1 MIDIRKLLQAQGI
14 QPRGVIHV
22 GAHEGEELAEY
33 LSIGFQRILF
43 VEANPIVFQK
53 LQANTKGQA
62 RVHLAN
68 VAISNCSGTVT
79 LHVTSM
85 DQSSS
90 ILPLKLHQTIYPSI
104 QVTNTV
110 EVPSRSLDEL
120 LPELGLDPADFNFL
134 HLDIQGAE
142 YLALQG
148 AEKTLRDIEA
158 INTEVNFAELY
169 AGCGLIAQLEEH
181 LGARGFNRIAMARP
195 YHPTWGD
202 AFYVRRRLV
211 TMSTLGRNGRF
222 ANQLFQYLYLRLVA
236 QRQGAV
242 VQTPPWP
249 GRAIYG
255 LDDQDILRSLP
266 FKREEE
272 LPHPEKLFD
281 GSEPLPHDTDFCG
294 WFQLHSRHLAPHRE
308 FIQQLFTPVQKFRAA
323 LDAVVKHIRAQGSPF
338 VALHLRRGDYG
349 TYQNAQFF
357 RAPAAWYREWLESMR
372 AEFEDPIVY
381 LCSESPAELPV
392 HFPGWKTSSFAQLRS
407 IPPDLA
413 FLVDFYLLTQADA
426 VAISNSSYSFL
437 ASLLN
442 TRARHFVRPTLE
454 DGKLVPFDPWDAP
467 VLMPRRLVPGEQ
479 QQLDALDQRVSAA
492 SH

>member
-1 MIDIRKLLQAQGI
+1 MIDIKKLLQIQGI
-14 QPRGVIHV
+14 KPRGVIHV
-22 GAHEGEELAEY
+22 GAHEGEELADY
-33 LSIGFQRILF
+33 LSIGFKRILF
-43 VEANPIVFQK
+43 IEANPLVFQK
-53 LQANTKGQA
+53 LQANTKGHA
-62 RVHLAN
+62 SVYLAN
-68 VAISNCSGTVT
+68 VAVSNHSGKVI
-79 LHVTSM
+79 LNVTSM

-90 ILPLKLHQTIYPSI
+90 ILPLKLHQQIYPMI

-110 EVPSRSLDEL
+110 EVPARTLDEL

-148 AEKTLRDIEA
+148 AENTLRGIEA

-169 AGCGLIAQLEEH
+169 AGCGLITQLEEH
-181 LGARGFNRIAMARP
+181 LGARGFNRIALARP

-202 AFYVRRRLV
+202 AFYVRRPLV

-255 LDDQDILRSLP
+255 LDDQDLLRPLP
-266 FKREEE
+266 LKREDE
-272 LPHPEKLFD
+272 LPQPERLFD
-281 GSEPLPHDTDFCG
+281 GSEPLPGDTDFYG
-294 WFQLHSRHLAPHRE
+294 WYQVHSRSLAPHRE
-308 FIQQLFTPVQKFRAA
+308 FIRQLFRPVQKFRAA
-323 LDAVVKHIRAQGSPF
+323 LDGVVKNIRAQGSPL

-349 TYQNAQFF
+349 TYDTAQFF
-357 RAPAAWYREWLESMR
+357 RAPAVWYREWLESMR
-372 AEFEDPIVY
+372 AEFDHPVIY
-381 LCSESPAELPV
+381 LCSESPAEV
-392 HFPGWKTSSFAQLRS
+392 QAHFAGWKTSSFAQLRG

-413 FLVDFYLLTQADA
+413 FLVDFYVLTQADA
-426 VAISNSSYSFL
+426 VAISNSSYSFF

-442 TRARHFVRPTLE
+442 TQSRHFVRPTLE
-454 DGKLVPFDPWDAP
+454 DRKLVPFDPWDAP
-467 VLMPRRLVPGEQ
+467 VLMPRRLVAGEQ
-479 QQLDALDQRVSAA
+479 QQLDASDRIIPPPL
-492 SH
+492 